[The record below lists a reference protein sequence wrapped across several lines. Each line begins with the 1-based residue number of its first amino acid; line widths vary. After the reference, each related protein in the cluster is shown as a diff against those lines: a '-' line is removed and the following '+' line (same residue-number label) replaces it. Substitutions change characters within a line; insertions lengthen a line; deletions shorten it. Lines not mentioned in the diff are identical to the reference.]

1 MSTTFQ
7 PSLID
12 NLAQNI
18 NPWSWVSKI
27 ATGQIGFINVNL
39 GKSSDPGLEQ
49 EILDDVGSYG
59 RQLGQLG
66 DALEAVLEHL
76 KAETW
81 KGDGKKAVNAFR
93 FQLGEINRLKAKRD
107 AAAKAGGA

>member
-27 ATGQIGFINVNL
+27 ASGQIGFINVNL
-39 GKSSDPGLEQ
+39 GKSSDPGLER
-49 EILDDVGSYG
+49 EISTTSAATGASSA
-59 RQLGQLG
+59 R
-66 DALEAVLEHL
+66 HS
-76 KAETW
+76 
-81 KGDGKKAVNAFR
+81 
-93 FQLGEINRLKAKRD
+93 KRCSST
-107 AAAKAGGA
+107 